1 MSVSHWLEG
10 LKGGD
15 SQAAA
20 ALWERYGDRL
30 ARLARKK
37 LRGISRRVTDED
49 DVALSAFTSL
59 CLGAREGRFP
69 ALAHR
74 NNLWGLLVFITAQKA
89 ADRIAYERRQKHGGG
104 KVRGE
109 SVFVGAGGESVPAGL
124 DGFLAAEPGPVT
136 LNIWEEEYK
145 RLLSR
150 LNDDKL
156 RAIAELRVRGHTVDE
171 IAGTVG
177 VATVTV
183 HRKLQRIRSILG
195 EDAAV

>member
-1 MSVSHWLEG
+1 MAVSHWLAG

-20 ALWERYGDRL
+20 ALWEHYGVRL
-30 ARLARKK
+30 ARLARKR
-37 LRGISRRVTDED
+37 LRHISRRVADED
-49 DVALSAFTSL
+49 DVALSAFKSL

-69 ALAHR
+69 ALADR
-74 NNLWGLLVFITAQKA
+74 NSLWGLLVFITAQKA
-89 ADRIAYERRQKHGGG
+89 ADRIAYERRPKHGGG

-109 SVFVGAGGESVPAGL
+109 SVFVGAAGVPAGF
-124 DGFLAAEPGPVT
+124 DHFLAAEPGAAT
-136 LNIWEEEYK
+136 LNIWSEEYE

-150 LNDDKL
+150 LNDAKL
-156 RAIAELRVRGHTVDE
+156 RTIAELRVRGHTVDE
-171 IAGTVG
+171 IAGKVG

-183 HRKLQRIRSILG
+183 HRKLQRIRNILR